1 VFGLEAH
8 DLALTKLGRS
18 LDKDRQDVQALASSG
33 FINKATLLERY
44 ATEYR
49 PNLASGE
56 KEHDLTMELWLEMC
70 WPAK

>member
-1 VFGLEAH
+1 MP
-8 DLALTKLGRS
+8 
-18 LDKDRQDVQALASSG
+18 DRPGG
-33 FINKATLLERY
+33 FINETTLRERY

-49 PNLASGE
+49 PNLASRE